1 VGQVKRI
8 LAYIMGGLLLTA
20 GLTWALDYLSLT
32 FRIPN
37 REPYSTVRVDQ
48 LYAIPN
54 KWNEVDWSRGDP
66 VMEQC
71 VNSLLPH
78 FGLRPCWKVRRDTM
92 HVNQL

>member
-1 VGQVKRI
+1 MKRI
-8 LAYIMGGLLLTA
+8 LIWGLCGIVGLA
-20 GLTWALDYLSLT
+20 GVVYGLDYLSLQL
-32 FRIPN
+32 RIPA
-37 REPYSTVRVDQ
+37 REQFSTIRVDQ

-78 FGLRPCWKVRRDTM
+78 FDLRPCWYVRRDTM
-92 HVNQL
+92 HVNKL

>member
-1 VGQVKRI
+1 
-8 LAYIMGGLLLTA
+8 M
-20 GLTWALDYLSLT
+20 
-32 FRIPN
+32 
-37 REPYSTVRVDQ
+37 TVRVDQ

-54 KWNEVDWSRGDP
+54 KWNEVDWSRGAP

-78 FGLRPCWKVRRDTM
+78 FGLRPCWYVRRDTM

>member
-1 VGQVKRI
+1 MAQVKRI
-8 LAYIMGGLLLTA
+8 LLYIAGGLLIVAALTY
-20 GLTWALDYLSLT
+20 ALDYLSLAY
-32 FRIPN
+32 RIPN
-37 REPYSTVRVDQ
+37 REQYATVRVDQ
-48 LYAIPN
+48 LYAVPN

-78 FGLRPCWKVRRDTM
+78 NGFRPCWKVRRDTM

>member
-1 VGQVKRI
+1 MKRF
-8 LAYIMGGLLLTA
+8 LLWATGVVLGTA
-20 GLTWALDYLSLT
+20 GLVWGLDYVSLVI
-32 FRIPN
+32 RIPK
-37 REPYSTVRVDQ
+37 REPFAVIRVDQ

-78 FGLRPCWKVRRDTM
+78 FGLRPCWYVRRDTM
-92 HVNQL
+92 HVNKF